1 MKKYISILILSC
13 FLLATQETQAQRKA
27 ITFLSSDNNA
37 LDTLDN
43 TATLYLTVA
52 SSANI
57 SGRWST
63 GTIIAEG
70 LEISGDG
77 SGAVLTLQI
86 KANGKWADAPVQ
98 YTADTAWTMAN
109 VTTAQTY
116 AWRVFNLAC
125 EGLRIKCVGAGTMS
139 YKVSATGYL
148 AN

>member
-1 MKKYISILILSC
+1 MKKYISILILC
-13 FLLATQETQAQRKA
+13 LGLLAVQESQAQRKA
-27 ITFLSSDNNA
+27 FTFYSSDNNA
-37 LDTLDN
+37 IDTLDN
-43 TATLYLTVA
+43 TATLYLTVPTTVG
-52 SSANI
+52 I

-63 GTIIAEG
+63 GTIVAEG

-77 SGAVLTLQI
+77 SGAVLSLQV
-86 KANGKWADAPVQ
+86 KVNGKWATVPVQ

-116 AWRVFNLAC
+116 AWRIFNLAC

-139 YKVSATGYL
+139 YVVSATGYL